1 MKNGGNVD
9 NLVKSD
15 DLTSDELR
23 ERAQKGGLASVA
35 KRQED
40 KEHREYFDVIAGYI
54 HDAVKRKDALIPEEV
69 RLFYLNAGIAASDRL
84 LDMAIDLQQ
93 VLKAL
98 EKDTAAATYWAKI
111 RGRFKENVNVE
122 FGEDMTIERW
132 YKIIMARKKERLA
145 NDHKGTL
152 AK

>member
-1 MKNGGNVD
+1 MKNCENVD
-9 NLVKSD
+9 NLKPFSS
-15 DLTSDELR
+15 LTESEQR
-23 ERAQKGGLASVA
+23 EIQQKGGLASAA
-35 KRQED
+35 KRQDD

-69 RLFYLNAGIAASDRL
+69 RLFYLNAGITASDRL

-98 EKDTAAATYWAKI
+98 EKDTAAATYWARI

-132 YKIIMARKKERLA
+132 YQIIMARKKERLA
-145 NDHKGTL
+145 NDHKGKS

>member
-1 MKNGGNVD
+1 MKNDKNVD
-9 NLVKSD
+9 NLRRFSSLSV
-15 DLTSDELR
+15 EEAR
-23 ERAQKGGLASVA
+23 EKGKKGGLASVA

-40 KEHREYFDVIAGYI
+40 KKHREYLDVIADYI

-69 RLFYLNAGIAASDRL
+69 RVFYLNAGITASDRL

-132 YKIIMARKKERLA
+132 YQIIMARKKERLA
-145 NDHKGTL
+145 NDHKGKS

>member
-1 MKNGGNVD
+1 MKNGKNVD
-9 NLVKSD
+9 NLRALDTRAKS
-15 DLTSDELR
+15 EQR
-23 ERAQKGGLASVA
+23 EIQRKGCLASAA
-35 KRQED
+35 KRRED

-69 RLFYLNAGIAASDRL
+69 RLFYLNAGITASDRL

-122 FGEDMTIERW
+122 FGEDMAIERW
-132 YKIIMARKKERLA
+132 YQIIMARKKERLA

>member
-9 NLVKSD
+9 NLRPLDTRAKS
-15 DLTSDELR
+15 EQR
-23 ERAQKGGLASVA
+23 EIQRKGGLANAA
-35 KRQED
+35 KRQDE
-40 KEHREYFDVIAGYI
+40 KEHREYFDVIADYI

-69 RLFYLNAGIAASDRL
+69 RLFYLNAGITASDRL

-111 RGRFKENVNVE
+111 RGRFNENVKVE

-132 YKIIMARKKERLA
+132 YQIIMARKKERLA

-152 AK
+152 AE